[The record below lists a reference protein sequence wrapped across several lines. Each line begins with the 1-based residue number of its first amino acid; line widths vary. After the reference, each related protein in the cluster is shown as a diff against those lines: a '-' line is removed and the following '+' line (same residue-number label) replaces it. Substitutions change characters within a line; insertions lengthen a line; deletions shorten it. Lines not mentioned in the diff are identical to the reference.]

1 MERETSKSTGATS
14 GFTSG
19 RTGLADSPPTEAGDL
34 RLAIARAV
42 ASRKIS
48 DDAIT
53 AVAKKLSTIKQPI
66 RGIDVCTHGICI
78 DYFFTGD
85 EWVKALPEL
94 IRAKDSR
101 IYGVEIFPW
110 GIPFPDIY
118 RVRVQQDFPELGAQG
133 IR

>member
-1 MERETSKSTGATS
+1 MERETTKGTAGVTTGRVS
-14 GFTSG
+14 
-19 RTGLADSPPTEAGDL
+19 LADSPPTEAGDL

-48 DDAIT
+48 DDAIS
-53 AVAKKLSTIKQPI
+53 AVAKKLSAIKHPI

-78 DYFFTGD
+78 DYFFSGD
-85 EWVKALPEL
+85 EWLKALPEL
-94 IRAKDSR
+94 VRAKDSR
-101 IYGVEIFPW
+101 VYGVEIFPW

-118 RVRVQQDFPELGAQG
+118 RVRVQQDFQELGGQG

>member
-1 MERETSKSTGATS
+1 MEREATKSPAGTTGIS
-14 GFTSG
+14 GG

-42 ASRKIS
+42 AGRKIS
-48 DDAIT
+48 DDSIA
-53 AVAKKLSTIKQPI
+53 AVAKKLSAIKHPI

-78 DYFFTGD
+78 DYFFSGD
-85 EWVKALPEL
+85 EWLKALPEL
-94 IRAKDSR
+94 VRAKDSR
-101 IYGVEIFPW
+101 VYGVEIFPW

-118 RVRVQQDFPELGAQG
+118 RVRVQQDFQELGGQV

>member
-1 MERETSKSTGATS
+1 MERETTKGTGAT
-14 GFTSG
+14 TTG
-19 RTGLADSPPTEAGDL
+19 RVGLADSPPTEAGDL

-42 ASRKIS
+42 ASRKIT

-53 AVAKKLSTIKQPI
+53 AVAKKLSAIKHPI

-78 DYFFTGD
+78 DYFFTGE
-85 EWVKALPEL
+85 EWLKALPEL
-94 IRAKDSR
+94 VRAKDSR
-101 IYGVEIFPW
+101 VYGVEIFPW

-118 RVRVQQDFPELGAQG
+118 RVRVQQDFQELGGQG